1 MKFNVAINHS
11 RCGAAG
17 ECIDACKSGVWG
29 WKEIEVKSFS
39 GMRKRSMPAPIYPEK
54 CVGCMECVKI
64 CPTKTISV
72 TLIQ

>member
-1 MKFNVAINHS
+1 
-11 RCGAAG
+11 
-17 ECIDACKSGVWG
+17 
-29 WKEIEVKSFS
+29 
-39 GMRKRSMPAPIYPEK
+39 MRKRSMPAPLYPEK